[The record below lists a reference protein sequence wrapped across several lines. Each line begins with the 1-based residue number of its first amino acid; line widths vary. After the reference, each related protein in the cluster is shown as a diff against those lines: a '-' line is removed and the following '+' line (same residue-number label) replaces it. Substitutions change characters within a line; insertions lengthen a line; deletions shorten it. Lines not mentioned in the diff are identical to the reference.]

1 MSLIK
6 QFKIVTLAKGQPS
19 EQTHQ
24 IRLLTIVKDDPPKDA
39 SEVSSFCYET
49 VTKEEVILVEPVSE
63 EPPAEIPNELKCS
76 ECKRTFDKLSNLQ
89 ACLRKHKAIRLELYK
104 CRYCGRCFGTKFDNE
119 RHEGVH
125 KKGMQPA
132 VDVSTVIPVP
142 EPDVSVSVTQTV
154 PIEEDLLLEDFEEA
168 IPISKIAVEKAD
180 KPAAVAAEPITD
192 ESSSTFCYETVIK
205 EELIIEDD
213 AFGDSVVE
221 DEPEESSRCTLSV
234 GQPLEDEAR
243 IELEGDFDES
253 LDEQSAPE
261 RLKCDKCQMIF
272 YKRYHLQ
279 MHYRTHNPVVMR
291 PMYEEL
297 LIRNQDTNNFTCSFC
312 ETFCS
317 TRDKA
322 LAHVQKH
329 IYVIDG
335 IYQCSICGLR
345 CGGQVEH
352 LNHKKTHTNSS
363 EPVALPT
370 EAEDSHMEFESSS
383 RVACEKSDLPLH
395 CKTCNVFFNNATNF
409 TIHLWKSTLRIFR
422 AKVAAAAI
430 AEDQSVRS
438 KKQVVIAKKPK
449 KIPAKK
455 KPVIRDRVKVVTK
468 ETGPFSCFKCDYKT
482 TKKQL
487 FLDHNRGH
495 KAIELGLF
503 KCDLCGTRVRNRR
516 QLVLHAKV
524 HERSL
529 ECQTCHE
536 TFETRTKLRRHSVNH
551 SKNEVTIQF
560 LEKVIEDEKGAYTC
574 TVCGKTD
581 MFIRKYA
588 YAHFRTHLP
597 NETKTKNV
605 CEICQKPCF
614 SNNSLRLHMQT
625 HQKLRFTCSTC
636 KQKFETRK
644 ALMKHRM
651 VHRRNDKFQCT
662 QCDRAFPTRQIAIKH
677 FRVHL
682 PSKSKTKSKSQPVRA
697 EPTRSSNRRKSTR
710 VSGVSRKDENKR

>member
-1 MSLIK
+1 MATEQPSEKLLHDSLVVKEEPPEDDTETPSFCYETVTKEEVTLEDPAEHATTSNELPFKCSECNKSFDHVTKLNRCRLNKTSLKRHELIFHETKTESEK
-6 QFKIVTLAKGQPS
+6 QPSEDAVESSPQPEEKDVRPSLGEGQPTEGQQKKVTVKALQKQRAEKRKKFFLLAKGQPS

-49 VTKEEVILVEPVSE
+49 VTKEEVILDEHPEPVGE

-154 PIEEDLLLEDFEEA
+154 PFEEDLLLEDFEEA
-168 IPISKIAVEKAD
+168 IPMSKIAVEKAD
-180 KPAAVAAEPITD
+180 KAVVAAAERLTD

-213 AFGDSVVE
+213 AFDDSVVE
-221 DEPEESSRCTLSV
+221 DEPEEASRCTLSV

-243 IELEGDFDES
+243 TEQEGDFDES

-261 RLKCDKCQMIF
+261 RLKCDKCQM
-272 YKRYHLQ
+272 
-279 MHYRTHNPVVMR
+279 
-291 PMYEEL
+291 
-297 LIRNQDTNNFTCSFC
+297 
-312 ETFCS
+312 
-317 TRDKA
+317 
-322 LAHVQKH
+322 
-329 IYVIDG
+329 
-335 IYQCSICGLR
+335 R

-363 EPVALPT
+363 EPMALPT
-370 EAEDSHMEFESSS
+370 EAEDSHMEFDSSS

-395 CKTCNVFFNNATNF
+395 CKTCNVFFSNATNF

-422 AKVAAAAI
+422 
-430 AEDQSVRS
+430 
-438 KKQVVIAKKPK
+438 

-468 ETGPFSCFKCDYKT
+468 ETGPFSCLKCDYKT

-495 KAIELGLF
+495 RAIELGLF
-503 KCDLCGTRVRNRR
+503 KCDLCGT
-516 QLVLHAKV
+516 
-524 HERSL
+524 
-529 ECQTCHE
+529 
-536 TFETRTKLRRHSVNH
+536 TFETRTKLRRHLVTH

-560 LEKVIEDEKGAYTC
+560 LEKVTEDEKGTYTC

-588 YAHFRTHLP
+588 YVHFRTHVL
-597 NETKTKNV
+597 NETKAKNV
-605 CEICQKPCF
+605 CEICQKPCL
-614 SNNSLRLHMQT
+614 SSYSLRLHMQT

-636 KQKFETRK
+636 KQKFKTRK
-644 ALMKHRM
+644 SLMKHRM
-651 VHRRNDKFQCT
+651 VHRRNDTFQCT
-662 QCDRAFPTRQIAIKH
+662 QCDRAFPTRQMAVKH

-682 PSKSKTKSKSQPVRA
+682 PSKLAKGA
-697 EPTRSSNRRKSTR
+697 
-710 VSGVSRKDENKR
+710 